1 MIVELPDLESA
12 VRKAVSHY
20 WKTLSTQG
28 GRSANRRK
36 HVVGGKQMDEFCKL
50 VEATLHANGLP
61 DASVFTKERRVL
73 PGFFR
78 ATKDWDLIVVHRG
91 HLVAAVEF
99 KSQVGSFGNNFN
111 NRTEEAIGNA
121 VDLRTAYR
129 EGAFGVDRPAP
140 FLGWVMLVEDSE
152 AARKTVKLTEPHF
165 LAFPI
170 FVEKEKSSDTQ
181 RMNGTK
187 QRHGNPRRDGV
198 SYMDRYAILLRRL
211 VLEQLYDSA
220 ALLVSP
226 RGNAVT
232 GDYSEPASDM
242 TVRRLLAALA
252 GHVAGYVAGL
262 PPEESKSAT

>member
-1 MIVELPDLESA
+1 MIVELPNLEGA

-28 GRSANRRK
+28 GKSANRRK
-36 HVVGGKQMDEFCKL
+36 QVVGGKQMDEFCKL

-61 DASVFTKERRVL
+61 SASVYTKERRVL
-73 PGFFR
+73 PGYFR

-121 VDLRTAYR
+121 LDLKTAYR
-129 EGAFGVDRPAP
+129 DGAFGLDRPAP
-140 FLGWVMLVEDSE
+140 FLGWVMLVEDSD
-152 AARKTVKLTEPHF
+152 AARRPVKLSEPHF
-165 LAFPI
+165 QAFPV
-170 FVEKEKSSDTQ
+170 FVAKEQPAERKP
-181 RMNGTK
+181 TK
-187 QRHGNPRRDGV
+187 GNKPKLTTPRRNGV
-198 SYMDRYAILLRRL
+198 SYMERYAILLRRL
-211 VLEQLYDSA
+211 VLEELYDSV

-226 RGNAVT
+226 RGNAVK
-232 GDYSEPASDM
+232 GAYSEPAADM
-242 TVRRLLAALA
+242 TMRKVLAALA

-262 PPEESKSAT
+262 PPEETR

>member
-1 MIVELPDLESA
+1 MIVELPHLESA

-20 WKTLSTQG
+20 WKTLSAQG
-28 GRSANRRK
+28 GKSANRRK
-36 HVVGGKQMDEFCKL
+36 QVVGGKQMDEFCKL
-50 VEATLHANGLP
+50 VEGTLHANGLP
-61 DASVFTKERRVL
+61 DASVFTKEKRVL

-121 VDLRTAYR
+121 LDLKTAYR
-129 EGAFGVDRPAP
+129 DGAFGRDRPAP
-140 FLGWVMLVEDSE
+140 FLGWVMLVEDSP

-170 FVEKEKSSDTQ
+170 FVATEQPVGKKGKKPT
-181 RMNGTK
+181 
-187 QRHGNPRRDGV
+187 RRDGV
-198 SYMDRYAILLRRL
+198 SYMERYAILLRQL
-211 VLEQLYDSA
+211 VLEGLYDSV

-226 RGNAVT
+226 RGNAET
-232 GDYSEPASDM
+232 GDYSEPAADM
-242 TVRRLLAALA
+242 TIRKLLAGLA

-262 PPEESKSAT
+262 PPEELQKTN

>member
-12 VRKAVSHY
+12 VRKAVAHY
-20 WKTLSTQG
+20 WNTLSTQG
-28 GRSANRRK
+28 GKSTDRRK

-61 DASVFTKERRVL
+61 DASVFTKQKRVL
-73 PGFFR
+73 PGYFR

-121 VDLRTAYR
+121 LDLKTAYR
-129 EGAFGVDRPAP
+129 EGAFGLDRPAP

-152 AARKTVKLTEPHF
+152 AARKPVKLSEPHF

-170 FVEKEKSSDTQ
+170 FVAKDQPLRKGDKKDIGIKGD
-181 RMNGTK
+181 RA
-187 QRHGNPRRDGV
+187 RRDGV
-198 SYMDRYAILLRRL
+198 SYMERYAILLRRL
-211 VLEQLYDSA
+211 VLEELYDSV

-226 RGNAVT
+226 RGSAEI
-232 GDYSEPASDM
+232 GRYLEPASDM
-242 TVRRLLAALA
+242 TMRRLLAALA

-262 PPEESKSAT
+262 PPEELQ